1 MDILLDQY
9 NNVYAGT
16 EPNGLVYKITS
27 AGEAQ
32 VLYDASEGEIHS
44 LVMDLS
50 GNIYAGT
57 ASGAQVF
64 VPAAPGSP
72 ARCPGRSCYAFF

>member
-1 MDILLDQY
+1 M
-9 NNVYAGT
+9 
-16 EPNGLVYKITS
+16 VYKITS

-64 VPAAPGSP
+64 VPAAPAVQLVAQAGVVTP
-72 ARCPGRSCYAFF
+72 FLKKKGRGI